1 MTVSQ
6 GAAIET
12 GGTSMSTQRASVT
25 DAQRKLLRAQ
35 LNALKP
41 FRAVRE
47 TMPLQYVTAFLLVA
61 TEEHLNV
68 SEYAKRAGT
77 SQSLMT
83 RHLADLGAV
92 NRYHEDGFDLVEGYE
107 DIMDR
112 RNRLMRLTTR
122 GKHVAWEMCEALK
135 NA

>member
-1 MTVSQ
+1 MAVSLKQ
-6 GAAIET
+6 SI
-12 GGTSMSTQRASVT
+12 STEQRT
-25 DAQRKLLRAQ
+25 LLKRQ

-41 FRAVRE
+41 FRKVRE
-47 TMPLQYVTAFLLVA
+47 SMPLQYVQAFLLVA

-83 RHLADLGAV
+83 RHLADLGEV
-92 NRYHEDGFDLVEGYE
+92 NRYHEEGFGLVEAYD

-112 RNRLMRLTTR
+112 RNRLIRLTVK
-122 GKHVAWEMCEALK
+122 GKHVVWEMCEAFK
-135 NA
+135 